1 MKKLKNLKIGTK
13 LVLECVCII
22 TVILI
27 AAFSIIISVTAENS
41 TKSAIDSITSLAERD
56 AAMIKAS
63 LQEPLNTARAI
74 AQSMQG
80 YKDIHAQN
88 RRAYYDNI
96 MKNVLEEN
104 ENLLGVWTCWA
115 PNALDNLDSQYV
127 NTKASDS
134 SGRFIS
140 SWQRTD
146 GKIILAA
153 LVDYETNG
161 AGDYYLLAK
170 NSGQET
176 ILEPY
181 VYEFSGQS
189 VLLTSVAVPIKNTNG
204 DVVGVTGIDL
214 ALSDLQSIAFDDGGF
229 ESVETYLLSY
239 GGTYVINPNLDA
251 VGKTLADAGL
261 ANADVITSTIASGGY
276 YQGNGVSQVT
286 GAQVKVE
293 YAPVIIGNTTTPW
306 SVAIEVNNEEVM
318 ASTTEITL
326 LLIIILASLLVIIVV
341 ALLLIIKYSIS
352 KPVKET
358 ADFAH
363 ALASG
368 KLDEPITIKSYD
380 EIGQLKATLD
390 NEVRGAFKNIAHAQ
404 AVSEKQSL
412 YQNEQ
417 VNRLVVNLER
427 LANGELLC
435 DMSVSDADTDTQEIY
450 TLFKNISDNLHI
462 SVDAIKNYILDISGI
477 LGEISNGNLNVEITS
492 NYMGDFI
499 ELKHSINGIVASL
512 NRTLSEINTSA
523 DQVAAGTSQVSDGSQ
538 EISQGATEQA
548 ASIEQ
553 LTASITQIAEQTKNN
568 ALSANQANQM
578 SIEAKDG
585 AIHGNK
591 QMKALQQAMRD
602 INESSAS
609 ISKIIKVIDDIA
621 FQTNILALNAA
632 VEAARAGVHGKGF
645 AVVAEEVRNL
655 AARSAGAAKET
666 TELIESSIKKTEA
679 GTHITDETAAALENI
694 VQSVEKAVVL
704 VSEIAAASNHQATAI
719 SEVNRGIEQMS
730 QVVQTN
736 SATAEEAAAASEELS
751 SQAELLK
758 MMVSRFQLRSES
770 NTEKISVSEKQPVR
784 KKNGDASEKHALPE
798 TEYGKY

>member
-1 MKKLKNLKIGTK
+1 
-13 LVLECVCII
+13 
-22 TVILI
+22 
-27 AAFSIIISVTAENS
+27 
-41 TKSAIDSITSLAERD
+41 
-56 AAMIKAS
+56 
-63 LQEPLNTARAI
+63 
-74 AQSMQG
+74 
-80 YKDIHAQN
+80 
-88 RRAYYDNI
+88 
-96 MKNVLEEN
+96 
-104 ENLLGVWTCWA
+104 VWTCWA
-115 PNALDNLDSQYV
+115 PNALDDLDRQYV

-146 GKIILAA
+146 GKIVLAA
-153 LVDYETNG
+153 LMDYETNG

-181 VYEFSGQS
+181 IYEFSGQS

-214 ALSDLQSIAFDDGGF
+214 ALSDLQGIVFDDGGF
-229 ESVETYLLSY
+229 ESVNTYLLSY

-251 VGKTLADAGL
+251 VGKTLADTGL
-261 ANADVITSTIASGGY
+261 ANAATITSAIASGES
-276 YQGNGVSQVT
+276 YQGDGVSRVT
-286 GAQVKVE
+286 GEQVKVA
-293 YAPVIIGNTTTPW
+293 YAPVIIGNTITPW

-318 ASTTEITL
+318 TSTKQITV
-326 LLIIILASLLVIIVV
+326 LLIIILASLLAVIVI
-341 ALLLIIKYSIS
+341 ALLLIIKYTIS

-358 ADFAH
+358 ADFAQ

-390 NEVRGAFKNIAHAQ
+390 NEVRGAFKNIAHSQ
-404 AVSEKQSL
+404 AVAEKQSR

-427 LANGELLC
+427 LANGELNC
-435 DMSVSDADTDTQEIY
+435 DMSVSDADADTQEIY
-450 TLFKNISDNLHI
+450 TLFKNISDNLHL
-462 SVDAIKNYILDISGI
+462 SVDAIKNYIQDISSV
-477 LGEISNGNLNVEITS
+477 LGEISNGNLNVSITS
-492 NYMGDFI
+492 DYMGDFI
-499 ELKHSINGIVASL
+499 ELKDSINGIVASL
-512 NRTLSEINTSA
+512 NRTLREINTSA

-538 EISQGATEQA
+538 AISQGATEQA
-548 ASIEQ
+548 ASIEE
-553 LTASITQIAEQTKNN
+553 LTAAITQIAEQTKQN

-585 AIHGNK
+585 AAHGNM
-591 QMKALQQAMRD
+591 QMKTLQQAMRD

-609 ISKIIKVIDDIA
+609 INKIIKVIDDIA

-666 TELIESSIKKTEA
+666 TELIEGSIKKTEA
-679 GTHITDETAAALENI
+679 GTRITDETAAALENI

-704 VSEIAAASNHQATAI
+704 VSEIAVASNHQATAI

-758 MMVSRFQLRSES
+758 MMVSRFQLQSES
-770 NTEKISVSEKQPVR
+770 DTQTMNSSQSENVR
-784 KKNGDASEKHALPE
+784 KKSVDNPAKHSLSV

>member
-1 MKKLKNLKIGTK
+1 MKKLRNLKIGTK
-13 LVLECVCII
+13 LILECVCII

-27 AAFSIIISVTAENS
+27 AAFAIIISVTAENS
-41 TKSAIDSITSLAERD
+41 TKSAIDGINSLAARD

-80 YKDIHAQN
+80 YKDVGVQN
-88 RRAYYDNI
+88 RRSYYDSI

-104 ENLLGVWTCWA
+104 EDLLGVWTCWA

-127 NTKASDS
+127 NTKASDT

-153 LVDYETNG
+153 LVDYETDG
-161 AGDYYLLAK
+161 AGDYYLIAK

-189 VLLTSVAVPIKNTNG
+189 VLLTSVAVPIRATNG
-204 DVVGVTGIDL
+204 DVIGVTGIDL
-214 ALSDLQSIAFDDGGF
+214 ALSDLQGTVFDDGGF
-229 ESVETYLLSY
+229 ESVNTYLLSC

-251 VGKTLADAGL
+251 VGKTLADSGL
-261 ANADVITSTIASGGY
+261 PNADAITSAIASGEA
-276 YQGNGVSQVT
+276 YQSDSVSQVT
-286 GAQVKVE
+286 GEQVKVA
-293 YAPVIIGNTTTPW
+293 YAPVKIGNTTTPW
-306 SVAIEVNNEEVM
+306 SVAIEVNNAEVM
-318 ASTTEITL
+318 ASTTQITI
-326 LLIIILASLLVIIVV
+326 LLIIIFVSLLVIIVI
-341 ALLLIIKYSIS
+341 ALLLIVKRTIS
-352 KPVKET
+352 KPIKET
-358 ADFAH
+358 ADLAK

-368 KLDEPITIKSYD
+368 RLDEPVTIKSYD
-380 EIGQLKATLD
+380 EIGQLKGTLD
-390 NEVRGAFKNIAHAQ
+390 NEVRGAFQDIAQ
-404 AVSEKQSL
+404 ARAISEKQSR
-412 YQNEQ
+412 YSNEQ
-417 VNRLVVNLER
+417 VNRLVINLER
-427 LANGELLC
+427 LANGELFC
-435 DMSVSDADTDTQEIY
+435 DMSVSEADMDTQEIHS
-450 TLFKNISDNLHI
+450 LFKNISDNLHM
-462 SVDAIKNYILDISGI
+462 SVDAISNYIEDISGV
-477 LGEISNGNLNVEITS
+477 LGEISNGNLNVKITS
-492 NYMGDFI
+492 DYMGDFVK
-499 ELKHSINGIVASL
+499 LKDSINGIVTSL
-512 NRTLSEINTSA
+512 NETLSEINTSA

-553 LTASITQIAEQTKNN
+553 LTAAVTEIAAQTKHN

-585 AIHGNK
+585 AVQGNK
-591 QMKALQQAMRD
+591 QMKLLQQAMRD

-666 TELIESSIKKTEA
+666 TELIEGSIKKTDA

-694 VQSVEKAVVL
+694 VQSVEKAVML
-704 VSEIAAASNHQATAI
+704 VAEIAAASNQQATAI
-719 SEVNRGIEQMS
+719 SEINRGIEQMS

-758 MMVSRFQLRSES
+758 MMVSRFQLQSES
-770 NTEKISVSEKQPVR
+770 N
-784 KKNGDASEKHALPE
+784 
-798 TEYGKY
+798 